1 MESRDAVINALL
13 DILYN
18 GDYYLDINGKSKHL
32 GTDVKYNEDNHGFGI
47 TAEKD
52 GKFLTAGKYN
62 NSFNDPSYYAG
73 GGLKKKYGNKDF
85 YIEPGI
91 MGGIVSGYEDK
102 ITPMILPMITAG
114 LYDYGAL
121 NLMYAPEVKDKN
133 PATLMLNYSIPFK

>member
-1 MESRDAVINALL
+1 MDNIL
-13 DILYN
+13 DILTDGRYA
-18 GDYYLDINGKSKHL
+18 LDINGVSKHL
-32 GTDVKYNEDNHGFGI
+32 NTDVKFNENNPGFGI
-47 TAEKD
+47 TASKD
-52 GKFLTAGKYN
+52 GKFLTAGGYK
-62 NSFNDPSYYAG
+62 NSFNDRSYYAG

-102 ITPMILPMITAG
+102 ITPMLLPMITAG